1 MTVVQRSGVGRS
13 ERGGRQYPKRS
24 KRLYER
30 GRRPTLTRIG
40 EKKTISHR
48 MKGGERKVRL
58 LVADVAQ
65 VFDPKTKKYVPAKIK
80 LVAENTANRLYV
92 RRNILTKGAIIETDK
107 GKARVTNRPGQEGQ
121 VIAVLV

>member
-30 GRRPTLTRIG
+30 GRRPTLTRVG
-40 EKKTISHR
+40 EKQTISHR

-65 VFDPKTKKYVPAKIK
+65 VFDPKTRS
-80 LVAENTANRLYV
+80 TARQPSNWWLRMLRIGCTSV
-92 RRNILTKGAIIETDK
+92 GTS
-107 GKARVTNRPGQEGQ
+107 
-121 VIAVLV
+121 